1 MIGLEPIT
9 CWLQISCS
17 ANWATSACKLSNC
30 YYTPNVWSES
40 SHRKSHFFTYGI
52 VCFPLRE
59 VTPRGFE
66 PLLPPWKGGVLTTWP
81 WSQSLLFR
89 LHALTPPVGLEPT
102 TLRLTAACST
112 DWAKE
117 DHEGCTFKTAHMLT
131 FYDESLWPRVASIS
145 SHLATSPLSAFCF
158 VSPAFTA
165 GSTKA
170 VISWLAPLV
179 IRCLLLRKCSG
190 QSLYIPPWASSLWSV
205 HFLSVPLSCFL
216 VKPSTD

>member
-66 PLLPPWKGGVLTTWP
+66 PLLPPWKGGVLTAWP

-145 SHLATSPLSAFCF
+145 GHLMTRSARHSMPFASCHPRLLQALRKRSPRDFA
-158 VSPAFTA
+158 AQ
-165 GSTKA
+165 
-170 VISWLAPLV
+170 
-179 IRCLLLRKCSG
+179 CLFLRKC
-190 QSLYIPPWASSLWSV
+190 
-205 HFLSVPLSCFL
+205 PLSQLCFGSSISL
-216 VKPSTD
+216 RSMERPKH